1 MEDDFTDHEATDYAD
16 YTDYGVFPS
25 RGRRAFTPA
34 ARLRRA
40 VRVTSSVIRVDCD

>member
-34 ARLRRA
+34 WPGFAGPSA
-40 VRVTSSVIRVDCD
+40 